1 MKKRKERA
9 SSIWKS
15 ALLFLLLPLDTFS
28 SIIYIE
34 IKFEKGET
42 MKIYDTIIVGAGA
55 AGLYC
60 AARMNPET
68 AGSVLLLEKTEKTG
82 TKLLMS
88 GAGQCNLTHGGSIK
102 DFLTCYG
109 EKGSRIRSALYAH
122 NNQAVCNFF
131 SDLGVEITEREDGK
145 IFPKSLDAHKVRDA
159 LLAAVRRNGVQLQTG
174 ADICSIQH
182 LPQSGETMQYRVSAM
197 NGMYW
202 NCRNLVIA
210 CGGSSYPT
218 TGSDGSIFPVLQ
230 CDLGIEIIS
239 PVPALTPV
247 FVENYPFT
255 ELSGI
260 SFQNVE
266 VTTEPG
272 TKVSRSFTGD
282 LLLTHRNLSGPVI
295 LNNSRHMKTGMR
307 LTVNY
312 VFPYTADSIL
322 VHMKKEFSA
331 NSRTAEHWLADKYSL
346 PKRFCETIVKSA
358 DLSGRKVSTLSGG
371 DMKTLA
377 LSLTSAPY
385 VISGLG
391 SFRQAMVTAGGVSLG
406 EINLKTMEA
415 KKYPGLYFIGEVA
428 DVDGDTGGYNLQFA
442 FSSAAAAA
450 KAICG

>member
-1 MKKRKERA
+1 
-9 SSIWKS
+9 
-15 ALLFLLLPLDTFS
+15 
-28 SIIYIE
+28 
-34 IKFEKGET
+34 

-60 AARMNPET
+60 AARMKPDT
-68 AGSVLLLEKTEKTG
+68 SGSVLLLEKTEKYG

-88 GAGQCNLTHGGSIK
+88 GAGQCNLTHGGNIK
-102 DFLTCYG
+102 DFLTHYG
-109 EKGSRIRSALYAH
+109 NHGSRIRTALYAH
-122 NNQAVCNFF
+122 NNLAVCDFF
-131 SDLGVEITEREDGK
+131 RSLNVELIEREDGK
-145 IFPKSLDAHKVRDA
+145 IFPKSLDAHEVRDA
-159 LLAAVRRNGVQLQTG
+159 LLAAARRNGVQLQTG
-174 ADICSIQH
+174 TDVTAIESLSSEEDRYQ
-182 LPQSGETMQYRVSAM
+182 VSAAD
-197 NGMYW
+197 GRSW
-202 NCRNLVIA
+202 KCRNLVIA

-230 CDLGIEIIS
+230 RDLGLEIV
-239 PVPALTPV
+239 PLVPALTPV

-266 VTTEPG
+266 VTTDPG
-272 TKVSRSFTGD
+272 TKASRSFTGD

-322 VHMKKEFSA
+322 AHMKKEFSA

-358 DLSGRKVSTLSGG
+358 GLSGRKVSTLSGG

-377 LSLTSAPY
+377 LSISAAPY

-391 SFRQAMVTAGGVSLG
+391 SFRQAMVTAGGVSLD
-406 EINLKTMEA
+406 EISLKTMEA
-415 KKYPGLYFIGEVA
+415 KKHPGLYFIGEVA

-442 FSSAAAAA
+442 FASAAAAA
-450 KAICG
+450 GAICG